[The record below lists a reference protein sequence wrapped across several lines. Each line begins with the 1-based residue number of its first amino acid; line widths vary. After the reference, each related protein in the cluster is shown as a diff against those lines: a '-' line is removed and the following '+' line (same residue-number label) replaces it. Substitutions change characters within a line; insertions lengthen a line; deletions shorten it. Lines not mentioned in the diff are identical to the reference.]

1 VKFGEETK
9 VRILVADDD
18 VVLTRLLEQRL
29 HDRGFEVQIAHDALQ
44 AWQTVRREPPDLILL
59 DIKMP
64 GGTGLAVLR
73 RLKNNQAV
81 RGVPVIVITAAEEQS
96 LLQQILALQPGA
108 LLRKPVKLADLDFE
122 ISRLLTQR
130 ELAGSAPQNS
140 PKGSG

>member
-1 VKFGEETK
+1 

-29 HDRGFEVQIAHDALQ
+29 RVRGFEVQIAHDALQ
-44 AWQTVRREPPDLILL
+44 AWQAVRREPPDLILL

-73 RLKNNQAV
+73 RMKNNQAV

-96 LLQQILALQPGA
+96 LLQQIVALQPDA
-108 LLRKPVKLADLDFE
+108 MLRKPVKLTDLEFE
-122 ISRLLTQR
+122 ISRLLALR
-130 ELAGSAPQNS
+130 EFAGSASRNS

>member
-1 VKFGEETK
+1 MKFGEETK

-122 ISRLLTQR
+122 ISRLLAQR
-130 ELAGSAPQNS
+130 ELAGSAPQTS
-140 PKGSG
+140 PKRSG

>member
-44 AWQTVRREPPDLILL
+44 AWQTLRREPPDLILL

-108 LLRKPVKLADLDFE
+108 LLRKPVKLADLDCE
-122 ISRLLTQR
+122 ISRLLAQR
-130 ELAGSAPQNS
+130 ELAGSAPQTS
-140 PKGSG
+140 PKRSG

>member
-1 VKFGEETK
+1 M
-9 VRILVADDD
+9 RILVADDD

-81 RGVPVIVITAAEEQS
+81 RGVPVIVITAAEEQP
-96 LLQQILALQPGA
+96 LLRQIAALQPDA
-108 LLRKPVKLADLDFE
+108 MLRKPVKITDLDFE
-122 ISRLLTQR
+122 ISRLLVKR
-130 ELAGSAPQNS
+130 ELATSAARNS

>member
-1 VKFGEETK
+1 M
-9 VRILVADDD
+9 RILVADDD

-96 LLQQILALQPGA
+96 ILQQILALQPGA

>member
-1 VKFGEETK
+1 

-18 VVLTRLLEQRL
+18 VVLTRLLQQRL

-96 LLQQILALQPGA
+96 LLQQILALQPHA
-108 LLRKPVKLADLDFE
+108 LLRKPVKLTDLDFE
-122 ISRLLTQR
+122 ISRLLAKR

>member
-1 VKFGEETK
+1 M
-9 VRILVADDD
+9 RILVADDD

-122 ISRLLTQR
+122 ISRLLAQH
-130 ELAGSAPQNS
+130 ELAGSAPQIS